1 MAGAVAG
8 AGAEAEAEAETGV
21 GVGLGEALPAVV
33 EVLGWCGLVALMDF
47 AATLWQPKAW
57 RAWAHAVSE
66 ARKFELLLGRE

>member
-21 GVGLGEALPAVV
+21 GVGLGDALPAVF

-47 AATLWQPKAW
+47 AATLWQP
-57 RAWAHAVSE
+57 
-66 ARKFELLLGRE
+66 